1 MKKIMLL
8 SATLAVLMASCQ
20 SEEQADV
27 VSSDE
32 AMVSFGM
39 NFGVEDA
46 VLTRASHSFEYY
58 VAVSAEEATDGNITS
73 GYIGRFTS
81 LSDASVALQK
91 GTTYNFYISAFE
103 SVGATADLST
113 YCATQ
118 GEFVE
123 VSSVTPCAPD
133 FADTK
138 VDRYYGSATETINTN
153 TTVSITGKRF
163 AYGINVNIET
173 PTEGKVVMSSESP
186 AFTYTVTS
194 TDEATVENNI
204 FCLAGT
210 DEAASKEA
218 IVTVKW
224 YDSSNK
230 VISSNTK
237 VVTIARNHMKTLK
250 VKALD
255 PNAGFDFT
263 LDEEDMEDDGEIEV
277 PSKHEYVDLGVV
289 VDGKPVYWATTNIG
303 ATLPA
308 DYGLYFAWGET
319 VGYGSSP
326 QGEVVDEYGSVEVL
340 VLDGR
345 LFDWASYSSD
355 LCGGD
360 YDKMKKYCTDSEY
373 GIVDNKTVLDPEDD
387 AAHVNWQGAW
397 RMPTAEELD
406 ALRTQCTWTWTTM
419 INSAGEEVN
428 GYKVSNK
435 SNSSKFIFLPTA
447 GRRYYGDLYYAG
459 SYGYYWSSS
468 LHTSNSNFASYLYFD
483 SGDYDWYDRIRCYG
497 QSVRPVCQ

>member
-8 SATLAVLMASCQ
+8 SATMAVLMASCQ

-32 AMVSFGM
+32 ALVSFGM
-39 NFGVEDA
+39 NLGIEDA

-73 GYIGRFTS
+73 GYVGRFSS
-81 LSDASVALQK
+81 LSNASVALQK
-91 GTTYNFYISAFE
+91 GTTYSFYISAFE
-103 SVGATADLST
+103 SAGAEYDLST
-113 YCATQ
+113 YCATP

-123 VSSVTPCAPD
+123 VSSTIPVAPD

-138 VDRYYGSATETINTN
+138 VDRYYGSTTETITTN

-173 PTEGKVVMSSESP
+173 PIEGKVVMSSESP

-194 TDEATVENNI
+194 TDEAKVENNI

-210 DEAASKEA
+210 NEAASKEA
-218 IVTVKW
+218 IVSVKW
-224 YDSSNK
+224 YDASDKELSSA
-230 VISSNTK
+230 TK
-237 VVTIARNHMKTLK
+237 PLTIARNHMKTLK
-250 VKALD
+250 VNAHG
-255 PNAGFDFT
+255 PNADFDFS

-277 PSKHEYVDLGVV
+277 SENEGEEEVPSTHEYVDLGVV

-319 VGYGSSP
+319 VGYT
-326 QGEVVDEYGSVEVL
+326 QDVN
-340 VLDGR
+340 DGR

-355 LCGGD
+355 LCGGA
-360 YDKMKKYCTDSEY
+360 YNKMKKYCTNSSY
-373 GIVDNKTVLDPEDD
+373 GTVDNKTVLDLEDD

-397 RMPTAEELD
+397 RMPTQEEQD
-406 ALRTQCTWTWTTM
+406 ALCTQCTWTWTTM
-419 INSAGEEVN
+419 TNSEGKSIS

-435 SNSSKFIFLPTA
+435 TDSSKFIFLPAA
-447 GRRYYGDLYYAG
+447 GFRYFGSLGNAG
-459 SYGYYWSSS
+459 SYGYSWSSS
-468 LHTSNSNFASYLYFD
+468 LNTFDSDGAYYLSFD
-483 SGDYDWYDRIRCYG
+483 SGSYDWGGNSRSCG
-497 QSVRPVCQ
+497 HSVRPVCQ